1 MDVIATE
8 MLNSVESVADETI
21 KVDSVAEPSRPVKKP
36 KSIVKDCKVLYW
48 NKDSRNIA
56 FQYEDKKIQI
66 VLSEPLKKPRILSIN
81 PIFFILPSIY
91 FYKYIHIL

>member
-1 MDVIATE
+1 MDIIATE

-36 KSIVKDCKVLYW
+36 KSIIKDCKVLYW

-66 VLSEPLKKPRILSIN
+66 VLSEPLKVCGAIVKVK
-81 PIFFILPSIY
+81 FTDG
-91 FYKYIHIL
+91 KYEIVK

>member
-48 NKDSRNIA
+48 NKNSKNIA
-56 FQYEDKKIQI
+56 FQYEDKQIQI
-66 VLSEPLKKPRILSIN
+66 VLSEPIKTCGATVKVK
-81 PIFFILPSIY
+81 FADG
-91 FYKYIHIL
+91 KYELLER

>member
-56 FQYEDKKIQI
+56 FQYDDKKIQI
-66 VLSEPLKKPRILSIN
+66 VMPCPLDKCGSTVKVKYTDGKYEILER
-81 PIFFILPSIY
+81 
-91 FYKYIHIL
+91 

>member
-36 KSIVKDCKVLYW
+36 KSITKDCKVLYW
-48 NKDSRNIA
+48 NKDSRNFA
-56 FQYEDKKIQI
+56 FQYDDKQVQI
-66 VLSEPLKKPRILSIN
+66 VLSEPLKVCCATVKIKCTDGKYEILE
-81 PIFFILPSIY
+81 
-91 FYKYIHIL
+91 

>member
-21 KVDSVAEPSRPVKKP
+21 KVDSVAEPSRPVKR
-36 KSIVKDCKVLYW
+36 SRAIVKDCKVLYW
-48 NKDSRNIA
+48 NKESRNIA

-66 VLSEPLKKPRILSIN
+66 VLSEPLKMCGATVKIK
-81 PIFFILPSIY
+81 FTDG
-91 FYKYIHIL
+91 KYELLER

>member
-48 NKDSRNIA
+48 NKDSKNFG
-56 FQYEDKKIQI
+56 FQYEDKQIQI
-66 VLSEPLKKPRILSIN
+66 VLSEPLKTCGATVKIKFADGRYEL
-81 PIFFILPSIY
+81 LER
-91 FYKYIHIL
+91 